1 MKENIITEA
10 FADTLEFLAFKM
22 RNGTATAC
30 DIDSLSAILKSDVCV
45 LVTVK
50 ELAEYYGKTEDQV
63 RHVIHRKVA
72 KPPVR
77 RVFYDFLSFQKVVPP
92 KWHRKTYDSD
102 N

>member
-22 RNGTATAC
+22 RNGSATAS

-77 RVFYDFLSFQKVVPP
+77 RVFYDFLSFQKAVPP
-92 KWHRKTYDSD
+92 KWHRKDSATKD
-102 N
+102 